1 MTDRDQ
7 KDVAEKAANV
17 GETKRNRREFLKK
30 AAKAATVAPAVTLL
44 MSTSMK
50 PAQATH
56 YGS

>member
-1 MTDRDQ
+1 MIERDQ
-7 KDVAEKAANV
+7 KDVAEKAADV
-17 GETKRNRREFLKK
+17 GETRRNRREFLKK

-44 MSTSMK
+44 MSTGMK